1 MGLERPGEVGLA
13 GEAVAVGDLA
23 DIQARSPWAAQQVM
37 GLLQALPTDRELE
50 MLRQQRIRFDGFFTG
65 PTW

>member
-1 MGLERPGEVGLA
+1 MQTTPNEV
-13 GEAVAVGDLA
+13 
-23 DIQARSPWAAQQVM
+23 
-37 GLLQALPTDRELE
+37 LQGQPPKLQESTVKALPTDARLE

>member
-1 MGLERPGEVGLA
+1 MQPTPNQVLEGQAPTLKESAVKELA
-13 GEAVAVGDLA
+13 
-23 DIQARSPWAAQQVM
+23 
-37 GLLQALPTDRELE
+37 TELE

>member
-1 MGLERPGEVGLA
+1 MQKTPNEVRQG
-13 GEAVAVGDLA
+13 
-23 DIQARSPWAAQQVM
+23 QSPKLKGSTVK
-37 GLLQALPTDRELE
+37 ALPKEQELE